1 MFKRYKMET
10 IKRNIAYKL
19 RIGSLFHGKS
29 VIESERFRFLEYN
42 SRKIIRVNIIANIVE
57 KYISDDRRYLAYN
70 IDDASGQIRMKVFGE
85 EEIRKFEQFSQGD
98 TIMIIG
104 NLKSYRNELYIMPEI
119 IKKLDPSYLLVRK
132 LEIENNIEVK
142 DNNEIR
148 AVRDQIIDII
158 KNAENQGGV
167 DTEKIVMDMNADPG
181 LINAEI
187 RKILEEGLAYEP
199 RPGRIR
205 YLG

>member
-1 MFKRYKMET
+1 MET